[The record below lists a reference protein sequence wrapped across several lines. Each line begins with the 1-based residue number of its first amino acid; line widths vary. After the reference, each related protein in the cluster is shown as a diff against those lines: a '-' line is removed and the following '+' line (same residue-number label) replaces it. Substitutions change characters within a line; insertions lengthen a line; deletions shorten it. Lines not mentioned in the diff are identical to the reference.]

1 MLDVLPT
8 LAENSIDSVVC
19 DPPYH
24 LTSVVKRFGADDASP
39 AKVGK
44 TGACARSSAG
54 FMGKQ
59 WDGGDIAFQVETW
72 RQVLRVL
79 KPGAH
84 LISFSS
90 TRTYHRMACAI
101 EDAGFEI
108 RDQIGWCYGSGFPK
122 SHDVSKGIDRAAGAK
137 RKRIGTKVELGVIH
151 AQGDANNTM
160 HEGWRRPWRSD
171 DPDADAHWVTE
182 SADAAREWEG

>member
-1 MLDVLPT
+1 MAIPLLKGDCRDGKIQLHCGDMLDVLPT
-8 LAENSIDSVVC
+8 LAENSIVSGVC

-84 LISFSS
+84 LISPS
-90 TRTYHRMACAI
+90 RQHAPPI
-101 EDAGFEI
+101 LPNGL
-108 RDQIGWCYGSGFPK
+108 RD
-122 SHDVSKGIDRAAGAK
+122 
-137 RKRIGTKVELGVIH
+137 
-151 AQGDANNTM
+151 
-160 HEGWRRPWRSD
+160 
-171 DPDADAHWVTE
+171 
-182 SADAAREWEG
+182 